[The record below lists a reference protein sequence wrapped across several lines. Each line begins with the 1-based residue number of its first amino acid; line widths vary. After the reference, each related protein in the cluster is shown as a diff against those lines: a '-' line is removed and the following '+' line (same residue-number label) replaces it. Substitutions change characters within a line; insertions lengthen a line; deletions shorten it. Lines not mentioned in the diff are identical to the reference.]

1 MLLKLPNVL
10 PPEQVAELRAF
21 LQAQQFQ
28 DGRQTGHPKLKN
40 NLQMLGK
47 DPQVQKAVQV
57 ITRALLQNPTF
68 TAFAL
73 PRTFQVM
80 FNRYEPGMFY
90 KDHMDAAL
98 MGGLGSQPLRTD
110 LSFTVFLSDPA
121 SYEGGDF
128 VMRTSFGDLTVRG
141 ELGHAICYPSNM
153 LHRVEP
159 ITAGERWAAVGWLQS
174 FVRDLDQRLVMF
186 ELDQLRARVTQQA
199 IEHPEDEAFGRIR
212 ENLLRLWVEA

>member
-10 PPEQVAELRAF
+10 SPEQVAELRRF
-21 LQAQQFQ
+21 LEAQPFQ
-28 DGRQTGHPKLKN
+28 EGSRTGHPKLKN
-40 NLQMLGK
+40 NLQMLGR
-47 DPQVQKAVQV
+47 DPQLQQAVQTV
-57 ITRALLQNPTF
+57 TRALLSNATF

-73 PRTFQVM
+73 PKTFQVM

-110 LSFTVFLSDPA
+110 LSFTVFLSEPG

-128 VMRTSFGDLTVRG
+128 VMRTSFGDLSVRG
-141 ELGHAICYPSNM
+141 EAGHAICYPSNM

-159 ITAGERWAAVGWLQS
+159 VTAGARWAAVGWLQS
-174 FVRDLDQRLVMF
+174 FVRDLDQRLVMY
-186 ELDQLRARVTQQA
+186 ELEQLRGRLKASDP
-199 IEHPEDEAFGRIR
+199 EHPEHDAFGHIR
-212 ENLLRLWVEA
+212 ENLMRLWVEA

>member
-10 PPEQVAELRAF
+10 SPEKVGELRRF
-21 LQAQQFQ
+21 LEAQPFQ
-28 DGRQTGHPKLKN
+28 DGRQTGHPALKN
-40 NLQMLGK
+40 NLQMLGR
-47 DPQVQKAVQV
+47 DPQVQQAVQTV
-57 ITRALLQNPTF
+57 TRALLANPTF

-73 PRTFQVM
+73 PKTFQVM

-98 MGGLGSQPLRTD
+98 MGGLSSQPLRTD
-110 LSFTVFLSDPA
+110 LSFTVFLSEPD

-141 ELGHAICYPSNM
+141 EAGHAICYPSNM
-153 LHRVEP
+153 LHRVDP
-159 ITAGERWAAVGWLQS
+159 VTKGARWAAVGWLQS

-186 ELDQLRARVTQQA
+186 ELEQLRARLKA
-199 IEHPEDEAFGRIR
+199 NMPEHPEHDSFNQIR
-212 ENLLRLWVEA
+212 ENLMRLWVDA

>member
-10 PPEQVAELRAF
+10 TPEAVGELRRF
-21 LQAQQFQ
+21 LEAQPFQ
-28 DGRQTGHPKLKN
+28 DGRQSGNPKLKN
-40 NLQMLGK
+40 NLQVLGRN
-47 DPQVQKAVQV
+47 PQVQQAVQTV
-57 ITRALLQNPTF
+57 TQALLRNPTF

-73 PRTFQVM
+73 PKTFQVM

-98 MGGLGSQPLRTD
+98 MGGLTSQPLRTD

-141 ELGHAICYPSNM
+141 EPGHAICYPSNM

-159 ITAGERWAAVGWLQS
+159 VTQGARWAAVGWLQS
-174 FVRDLDQRLVMF
+174 FVRDLDERLVMF
-186 ELDQLRARVTQQA
+186 ELEQLRGRVTRHDV
-199 IEHPEDEAFGRIR
+199 EHPEDEAFGRLR
-212 ENLLRLWVEA
+212 ENLMRLWVDA